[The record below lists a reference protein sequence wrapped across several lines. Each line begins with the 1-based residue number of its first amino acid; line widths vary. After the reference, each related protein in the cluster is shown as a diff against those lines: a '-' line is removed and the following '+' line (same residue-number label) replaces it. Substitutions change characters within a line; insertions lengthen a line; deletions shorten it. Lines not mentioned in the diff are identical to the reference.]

1 MLRCDE
7 LTDVS
12 ADIKEKRKEMIQ
24 HVQNVVA
31 KLESKVP
38 INPSSD
44 LNSNPIESTL
54 PLSEPLSNISTTTE
68 QISSE

>member
-24 HVQNVVA
+24 NVQNVVA

-44 LNSNPIESTL
+44 LNSNSIDSSTI
-54 PLSEPLSNISTTTE
+54 PLSESLGNTSPTTE
-68 QISSE
+68 